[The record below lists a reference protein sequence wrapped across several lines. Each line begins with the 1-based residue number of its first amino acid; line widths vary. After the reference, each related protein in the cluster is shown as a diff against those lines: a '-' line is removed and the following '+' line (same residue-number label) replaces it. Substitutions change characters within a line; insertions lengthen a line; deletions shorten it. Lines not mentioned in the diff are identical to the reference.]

1 MSEISKFADDFVS
14 LCKAN
19 ANKQLVRFVL
29 ETGKKD
35 YSYEDIMNYTKK
47 YISFFKSKGLKKG
60 DTVVTILPNSV
71 ECIVAFFAA
80 IAGGYNF
87 APLSC
92 QVTEREFRNWV
103 NIVKPSLV
111 IRKSG
116 ICEFE
121 SFIETFECECDGDL
135 SWLPSRGGEF
145 DSSLNP
151 KVYLM
156 TSGTT
161 GSPKAMA
168 IDANKLWSSGKAF
181 SNFYQISEK
190 AVRFW
195 NYLPMSYLGGLY
207 NLALIPLCCGGS
219 FVISEPFSGKTILNY
234 WSFVESN
241 EIDALW
247 LVPSIMQGL
256 LKIAK
261 LVGKGKGGR
270 QHKEIRIAF
279 LGTAPVQLK
288 QKEEFESVFGIRLYE
303 NFALSESTFLTAE
316 NEENIRFRE
325 QGSVGAVLPYVSL
338 KMIPVE
344 GIENTNVIWI
354 KSPFLFD
361 GYLDENGMVD
371 LELDEEGYFNSKD
384 LGYFNPDNIMV
395 LVGRNRDII
404 KKGGLFVSLVEVEN
418 VVKQYPAVDDVVA
431 VPVKSD
437 FYGESFVICV
447 IFKPEIDEENEKEK
461 LHVWLIDNIV
471 KYKVPERIYI
481 YKDFPRTASGK
492 IQKNK
497 IAYELE
503 NKNEK

>member
-361 GYLDENGMVD
+361 GYLDENG
-371 LELDEEGYFNSKD
+371 LK
-384 LGYFNPDNIMV
+384 
-395 LVGRNRDII
+395 
-404 KKGGLFVSLVEVEN
+404 
-418 VVKQYPAVDDVVA
+418 
-431 VPVKSD
+431 
-437 FYGESFVICV
+437 
-447 IFKPEIDEENEKEK
+447 
-461 LHVWLIDNIV
+461 
-471 KYKVPERIYI
+471 
-481 YKDFPRTASGK
+481 
-492 IQKNK
+492 
-497 IAYELE
+497 
-503 NKNEK
+503 